1 MRLKSLTVQ
10 NFRVHRTCTIDFKD
24 SVTLIVGQNGSGKT
38 SLLEAIYVNLRGKS
52 FKGTDDTIR
61 RDGDEW
67 YRIDLDTDEGSRI
80 FKHQVHGMKK
90 MYEIDSRIYRRLT
103 DRVKYPIVLFEP
115 DDLRVISGSPS
126 RRRNYLDTFIA
137 QYDPQYSASL
147 RRYERALLQRNKLLK
162 RAQLNRDELFA
173 WNVALS
179 RYGADIVAARQEL
192 AQYIDSRITEVYQTI
207 APTQDIITV
216 HYSHQTPVSPQH
228 LLSELEQS
236 YERDRMVGSTSVGP
250 HRHDLI
256 FTFNGNPASVVGSRG
271 EIRTITLALKFIEA
285 ARIIE
290 KTDQHPIILLDDV
303 FSELDHTRQ
312 QRLLSEFQ
320 DHQVIMTS
328 VYQDNIHPAHH
339 VVRIDQL
346 EG

>member
-1 MRLKSLTVQ
+1 MRLTRLTVQ
-10 NFRVHRTCTIDFKD
+10 NFRVHKTCTVDFKD
-24 SVTLIVGQNGSGKT
+24 SVTLIVGPNGSGKT
-38 SLLEAIYVNLRGKS
+38 SLLEAIYVNLRGRS

-61 RDGDEW
+61 REGDEW
-67 YRIDLDTDEGSRI
+67 YRIDLDTDDGSRTY
-80 FKHQVHGMKK
+80 KHQVNGTKK
-90 MYEIDSRIYRRLT
+90 TYEIDSRIYHRLT

-115 DDLRVISGSPS
+115 DDLRIISGSPS
-126 RRRNYLDTFIA
+126 RRRDYLDTFIA
-137 QYDPQYSASL
+137 QYDPHYSASL

-162 RAQLNRDELFA
+162 RLQLNRDELFA

-192 AQYIDSRITEVYQTI
+192 AQYIDSEVTKVYQTI
-207 APTQDIITV
+207 APTKDMV
-216 HYSHQTPVSPQH
+216 SVRYSHHTPMSSHH
-228 LLSELEQS
+228 LLAELEQS

-256 FTFNGNPASVVGSRG
+256 FTFNENLASEVGSRG
-271 EIRTITLALKFIEA
+271 EIRTISLALKFIEA

-290 KTDQHPIILLDDV
+290 KTEQHPIILLDDV

-328 VYQDNIHPAHH
+328 TEPTRRHVGYTVNIKPK
-339 VVRIDQL
+339 
-346 EG
+346 

>member
-1 MRLKSLTVQ
+1 MRLKSITVQ
-10 NFRVHRTCTIDFKD
+10 NFRVHKTCTIDFKD

-38 SLLEAIYVNLRGKS
+38 SLLEAIYVSLRGKS

-67 YRIDLDTDEGSRI
+67 YRIDLNTDDGNRI
-80 FKHQVHGMKK
+80 LKHQMNGVKK
-90 MYEIDSRIYRRLT
+90 MYEIDSRVYRRLT

-115 DDLRVISGSPS
+115 DDLRIISGSPS
-126 RRRNYLDTFIA
+126 RRRDYLDTFIA
-137 QYDPQYSASL
+137 QYDLHYNASL

-173 WNVALS
+173 WNIALS

-192 AQYIDSRITEVYQTI
+192 AQYIGTHITQVYQTI
-207 APTQDIITV
+207 APTQDIVMV

-228 LLSELEQS
+228 LLAELEQA
-236 YERDRMVGSTSVGP
+236 YERDRIVGSTSVGP

-256 FTFNGNPASVVGSRG
+256 FMFNGTLASEIGSRG
-271 EIRTITLALKFIEA
+271 EIRTISLALKFIEA

-290 KTDQHPIILLDDV
+290 QTNQHPIILLDDV

-328 VYQDNIHPAHH
+328 TEPTRRRIGH
-339 VVRIDQL
+339 VVEITAK
-346 EG
+346 